1 MFNNKL
7 SKADIQF
14 LDDLYEFAKK
24 SKHIE
29 DFEYFQQ
36 IVELVIGD
44 LDSPIAWKQ
53 YLRRI
58 EELYGDDNDK
68 SKKPYSNK

>member
-7 SKADIQF
+7 NKADLEF
-14 LDDLYEFAKK
+14 LDDLYNFAKK
-24 SKHIE
+24 SKHVD
-29 DFEYFQQ
+29 DFAYFQQ
-36 IVELVIGD
+36 QVELLIGD

-58 EELYGDDNDK
+58 EELYGYSDDK
-68 SKKPYSNK
+68 